1 MLNKVPRKSIPEE
14 ALAFDLAARTT
25 EVVSQVVS
33 ETVQQQI
40 VDSGIQSVFRV
51 RAIIHRH
58 VTTSGTITTDGI
70 QLAVDDIVLPIAQE
84 NPADR
89 RPMVV
94 QAGAWTVA
102 EQDPE
107 KYRLVHASEGVGHGL
122 WEMTTPGV
130 IVPGATWHR
139 WVKLTHVEPEIYLR
153 MLHVGLAQL
162 SSRTHSRRVCQL
174 TAGRIG
180 YTDLAASSETAIKW
194 DKRGGVFADD
204 TFSHDT
210 IGRSSKIYVSDPGV
224 YTVTANIY
232 GISTE
237 SELLSGSVRRNGI
250 VVSGGRFLVPCVGAA
265 GVVFGTC
272 CVPIQCLAG
281 DYLDVTVHDPNSAV
295 TSASTSDGGE
305 TSITIIKE
313 I

>member
-51 RAIIHRH
+51 RTIVHRH
-58 VTTSGTITTDGI
+58 ITTSGTIITDGI
-70 QLAVDDIVLPIAQE
+70 QLAVNDIVLPIAQD

-94 QAGAWTVA
+94 QSGTWTVA

-107 KYRLVHASEGVGHGL
+107 KYRLVHVSEGVGHGL

-130 IVPGATWHR
+130 IAPGTTGLR

-153 MLHVGLAQL
+153 MLQVGLAQL

-174 TAGRIG
+174 TAGRIT
-180 YTDLAASSETAIKW
+180 YTDLAASTETAIKW
-194 DKRGGVFADD
+194 DERGDVFSED
-204 TFSHDT
+204 TFFHDT
-210 IGRSSKIYVSDPGV
+210 IAQSTKIYVRESGV
-224 YTVTANIY
+224 YTVTVNIY
-232 GISTE
+232 GIST
-237 SELLSGSVRRNGI
+237 SSGMLLGSVRRNGNA
-250 VVSGGRFLVPCVGAA
+250 VRSGAFMVLAVGATEI
-265 GVVFGTC
+265 VFGTC
-272 CVPIQCLAG
+272 CVPIHCLAG
-281 DYLDVTVHDPNSAV
+281 DYLDVTVYDPNAV
-295 TSASTSDGGE
+295 ITDASTSDGGA